1 MKRRRKNQLNDIEEK
16 AFKKIGL
23 NSKKS
28 SLHFKKIKP
37 TGNDPDHWDP
47 TSYMTV
53 GAASTHNS
61 AETFHEWSDP
71 LKYDNSYWASDVNFQ
86 CLWNDYQ

>member
-28 SLHFKKIKP
+28 SPHFKKIKP

-53 GAASTHNS
+53 GAASVSTVGLS
-61 AETFHEWSDP
+61 EGDASCVLSPWTMGSGRFLKTQQTFR
-71 LKYDNSYWASDVNFQ
+71 
-86 CLWNDYQ
+86 